1 MSSFFT
7 IPASQRKRKRQEGPR
22 PSSGHKKDGK
32 KAEAVTPAAKR
43 PRKEIDDESISGSD
57 SDEDRPHRRAPSI
70 ESDNSDSAAN
80 ETAAERRLK
89 LAERYLESIRAEVGQ
104 EQEVGFDAEE
114 IDRELIAA
122 RLKEDVA
129 EEKGRIYRSIG
140 PTLNIQGAEQCVFR
154 ADTLATTG
162 VACSPPY
169 IYTVSKDMTFI
180 KWEMPMAKRLLQT
193 NSTNPTNAA
202 PRRRKPKQLIYTRGD
217 KRRANDHSYQH
228 HTSAIL
234 CVAASVSGEFV
245 VTGGADRRVIVWN
258 ASTLKPLKVFSQHRD
273 AVTALAFRGKTNQL
287 FSASKDRTIKIWS
300 LDELAYVE
308 TLFGHQD
315 EVLDV
320 AAVGGKEER
329 CVTVG
334 ARDRSARLW
343 KVVEES
349 QLVFRGGGEGAAKR
363 DKNRNGTSTEAG
375 HVDDASFCSFME
387 GSLDRVIQIDTHLF
401 VTGSDSGA
409 ISLYGLHK
417 KKPLHVISVA
427 HGVDPAIQPQE
438 SSAEVDVSNMVC
450 AGRPTPRWITALAS
464 VPFTDLFVSG
474 SWDGSVRLWRVSSDQ
489 KRIESLGA
497 VGKSETL
504 TSKPA
509 IHPETNGYH
518 HRNTSGNGDQTAE
531 DGSKSGQ
538 LSAIKGI
545 VNDLAVFELE
555 PGVGQRR
562 GKVGVCIIAGTGQES
577 RLGRWVKV
585 KGAINGACMFTIPAL

>member
-7 IPASQRKRKRQEGPR
+7 VPASQRKRKRQDGPR
-22 PSSGHKKDGK
+22 PPSAPRKDRT
-32 KAEAVTPAAKR
+32 KAGAAVPAAR
-43 PRKEIDDESISGSD
+43 QPRKEVDDESISGSD
-57 SDEDRPHRRAPSI
+57 SDEARPQRRAASV
-70 ESDNSDSAAN
+70 ESEASDSAGD

-104 EQEVGFDAEE
+104 DQEVGFDAEE

-140 PTLNIQGAEQCVFR
+140 LTLNIRGAEQCFFR
-154 ADTLATTG
+154 ADTRATTG
-162 VACSPPY
+162 VACCPPY

-180 KWEMPMAKRLLQT
+180 KWGIPFAKSSQQNGSM
-193 NSTNPTNAA
+193 NSTNAA
-202 PRRRKPKQLIYTRGD
+202 PRRRKPKQLIYKRGD
-217 KRRANDHSYQH
+217 KRRANDPLHQH
-228 HTSAIL
+228 HTGAIL
-234 CVAASVSGEFV
+234 CVAASASGQFV
-245 VTGGADRRVIVWN
+245 VTGGADKRMIVWN

-287 FSASKDRTIKIWS
+287 FSASRDRTIKIWS

-363 DKNRNGTSTEAG
+363 DRNRRGATAKTDHDEDGS
-375 HVDDASFCSFME
+375 SYPFME

-438 SSAEVDVSNMVC
+438 SSAELDVSNVVC
-450 AGRPTPRWITALAS
+450 TGRPTPRWITALAS
-464 VPFTDLFVSG
+464 VPFTCLLYTSPSPRDRTRS
-474 SWDGSVRLWRVSSDQ
+474 RMPSS
-489 KRIESLGA
+489 A
-497 VGKSETL
+497 
-504 TSKPA
+504 
-509 IHPETNGYH
+509 
-518 HRNTSGNGDQTAE
+518 
-531 DGSKSGQ
+531 
-538 LSAIKGI
+538 
-545 VNDLAVFELE
+545 
-555 PGVGQRR
+555 
-562 GKVGVCIIAGTGQES
+562 
-577 RLGRWVKV
+577 
-585 KGAINGACMFTIPAL
+585 